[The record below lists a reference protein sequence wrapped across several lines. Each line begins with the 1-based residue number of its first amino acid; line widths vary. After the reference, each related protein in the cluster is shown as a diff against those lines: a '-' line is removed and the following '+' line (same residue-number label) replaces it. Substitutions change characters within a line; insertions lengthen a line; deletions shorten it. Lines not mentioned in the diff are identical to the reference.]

1 MNLTESFTTLLTIV
15 KDSSLVI
22 NAHFVSEENQISH
35 FELELFSQ
43 TNGFISLRFRIYLN
57 QAILAEKVIQNGGV
71 VIPNTEIQDM
81 IEFIIRRNIEL
92 LPFLKE
98 YNNDITD
105 YDKLA
110 ELYFKTRG
118 SIIGKRF
125 GF

>member
-1 MNLTESFTTLLTIV
+1 MNLVESFSTLLTTV
-15 KDSSLVI
+15 KDSSLVV

-43 TNGFISLRFRIYLN
+43 TNGFISLRFRICLN
-57 QAILAEKVIQNGGV
+57 QSILAEKVNQNGGA
-71 VIPNTEIQDM
+71 VIPDTEIQDM
-81 IEFIIRRNIEL
+81 TEFIIRRNIEL

-98 YNNDITD
+98 YNNDFTD

>member
-1 MNLTESFTTLLTIV
+1 MNLKESLTTLLTTV
-15 KDSSLVI
+15 KDSSLVV

-43 TNGFISLRFRIYLN
+43 TNGFISLRFRICLN
-57 QAILAEKVIQNGGV
+57 QSILAEKVNQNGGA
-71 VIPNTEIQDM
+71 VIPDTEIQDM
-81 IEFIIRRNIEL
+81 TEFIIRRNIEL

-98 YNNDITD
+98 YNNDFTD
-105 YDKLA
+105 YKKLT